1 VVAIL
6 IIAVVA
12 SVLISQHRLATTT
25 REFAV
30 RTLSAQ
36 EEERAWVARELHDD
50 VIQQVAVLTHRI
62 QELRADAHESGQVIR
77 RADAIGEGLR
87 DLAGT
92 VRHVAHHMH
101 PSSLDHL
108 GLPAALR
115 GLAQELARSEGLEV
129 DVIAE
134 ETLGTI
140 PPNISIG
147 LYRVAQ
153 EALRN
158 VRKHGATMNATVRV
172 ARMMGGIALE
182 VADEGKGFAL
192 SASASSSGLGLTAM
206 RERVQLLG
214 GRFSVASEPGR
225 GVKVAVW
232 MPGDE
237 GHGS

>member
-1 VVAIL
+1 MVAIL

-12 SVLISQHRLATTT
+12 SVLVSQHRLATTT

-62 QELRADAHESGQVIR
+62 EELRADAQESGQVER
-77 RADAIGEGLR
+77 RATAIGEGLR

-115 GLAQELARSEGLEV
+115 GLAQELARSEGLDIE
-129 DVIAE
+129 VIADE
-134 ETLGTI
+134 SLGDI
-140 PPNISIG
+140 PPNIAIG

-158 VRKHGATMNATVRV
+158 VRKHATTMKATVRI
-172 ARMMGGIALE
+172 APMMGGIALE
-182 VADEGKGFAL
+182 VADEGRGFATGGT
-192 SASASSSGLGLTAM
+192 ASSSGLGLTAM

-214 GRFSVASEPGR
+214 GRFSLTSEPGK
-225 GVKVAVW
+225 GAKVAVW
-232 MPGDE
+232 MPGLTE
-237 GHGS
+237 NE